1 MATDAAHEARELR
14 DALSR
19 YLRER
24 PDAADTLVGIAQWW
38 LPAAMRSTSM
48 ERLRLVLAELVAAH
62 EVRCTVLPD
71 GTELYSRAVD
81 PAPAPPNEPDVT

>member
-1 MATDAAHEARELR
+1 MATDPAPDARELR

-38 LPAAMRSTSM
+38 LPAAMRATSM
-48 ERLRLVLAELVAAH
+48 ERLRRVLAELVAAH
-62 EVRCTVLPD
+62 EVRCTLLPD

-81 PAPAPPNEPDVT
+81 PRAAQTTEPDVT